1 MQLRV
6 RLMLRNN
13 LEPATLAF
21 MNQFERLRNGH
32 YGELFQGLSVD
43 SD

>member
-13 LEPATLAF
+13 LKPATLAF
-21 MNQFERLRNGH
+21 MGQFDRLRNGH
-32 YGELFQGLSVD
+32 YGELFEFAGVQSN
-43 SD
+43 